1 MINKCNRCYTLP
13 GIRSREGQTLVEFA
27 FVLPLLLIF
36 MTIILQLGILLFT
49 QMIVSNA
56 AWEGARAG
64 ATIRDSGNGDL
75 EIMGA
80 VIRASS
86 GLDSSRLSVEIH
98 PSQDE
103 FPRDQP
109 YPQPRGS
116 ELQVM
121 VTYPVSIIL
130 PTLDLPV
137 TGTGVSVMEYQNP

>member
-1 MINKCNRCYTLP
+1 MIIKSNHFYRFP
-13 GIRSREGQTLVEFA
+13 RIRLREGQSLVEFA

-36 MTIILQLGILLFT
+36 MTVIVQLGILLFT

-64 ATIRDSGNGDL
+64 ATVRDSGNGDQ
-75 EIMGA
+75 EILGA
-80 VIRASS
+80 VISASP
-86 GLDSSRLSVEIH
+86 GLDSNRLSIEIH

-103 FPRDQP
+103 FPRNQP

-116 ELQVM
+116 ELQVI
-121 VTYPVSIIL
+121 VTYPVSLIL

-137 TGTGVSVMEYQNP
+137 TGKGVSVMEYQNP

>member
-1 MINKCNRCYTLP
+1 MINNSNRCSTLP
-13 GIRSREGQTLVEFA
+13 KIRSREGQTLVEFA

-36 MTIILQLGILLFT
+36 MTIIVQLGVLFFT

-64 ATIRDSGNGDL
+64 ATIRNSSNGDL

-80 VIRASS
+80 VISASA
-86 GLDSSRLSVEIH
+86 GLDSNRLSIEIH

-116 ELQVM
+116 EIQVI

-130 PTLDLPV
+130 PTFDLPV
-137 TGTGVSVMEYQNP
+137 TGKGVSVMEYQNP